1 MAGNELTPSNQNN
14 SLTQSISGKIEKYG
28 EPVIEV
34 IGSIYFNVKKWWNGE
49 ITGKRCAKSIIDD
62 GAKAGGAIGGAA
74 GGAWIGSAIG
84 GPIGMAK
91 EASLELVCRSC
102 NSKCTLRVIDGSN
115 IRFTQDCSARRCL
128 QILGT
133 RPEASNDQINK
144 RYRQLAL
151 VYHPDKEGGR
161 EDKFIK
167 LHSYVCIIRAS
178 REYN

>member
-28 EPVIEV
+28 GPVIEV
-34 IGSIYFNVKKWWNGE
+34 IGSIYFNVKKWWNAE

-84 GPIGMAK
+84 GPIGAAVGAATLNALCELLT
-91 EASLELVCRSC
+91 EAIFDLPKTAALDDAY
-102 NSKCTLRVIDGSN
+102 K
-115 IRFTQDCSARRCL
+115 F
-128 QILGT
+128 LGLDHKAT
-133 RPEASNDQINK
+133 NDQINK

-151 VYHPDKEGGR
+151 IYHPDKEGGS

-178 REYN
+178 RE